1 MNKFCSYL
9 DEEREGFA
17 ISFEIMMT
25 MFMVALVVSV
35 TVYFAQVFQLE
46 RYFADVT
53 SSTCAMAS
61 RYGGNES
68 KAYKIQVK
76 KGSIEDNANLQLQ
89 YINNTN
95 PGVALQAVDGG
106 KFISVSDYPDSANN
120 VEVKLSYKLGQI
132 GWGAVANIVSPDN
145 AVVQTFKLPSLMQT
159 GRLIR

>member
-76 KGSIEDNANLQLQ
+76 ISGIQEKTRETV
-89 YINNTN
+89 YIREEET
-95 PGVALQAVDGG
+95 
-106 KFISVSDYPDSANN
+106 
-120 VEVKLSYKLGQI
+120 
-132 GWGAVANIVSPDN
+132 
-145 AVVQTFKLPSLMQT
+145 QTTLTLSLMAYD
-159 GRLIR
+159 GLIFCCCVHFIIHKIETHSAGCGGSHL